1 MPELV
6 TDSPVRLWPLL
17 MGWTIV
23 VMLHLF
29 GWRRQAWIATA
40 GMAIV
45 SYAVLSAAFRLP
57 G

>member
-1 MPELV
+1 MSEG
-6 TDSPVRLWPLL
+6 DVRYWPLL

-23 VMLHLF
+23 TLLYLF

-45 SYAVLSAAFRLP
+45 TYAVVSAGLRGQL
-57 G
+57 